1 MRVEYSG
8 KNLSLTDA
16 LKSKAEK
23 KIAKLEKFTGPIVS
37 VHASFEVERHLHNV
51 NLVVHCARERIYKAS
66 GTAEDMYLAIND
78 AAGAIEQQ
86 AKKEKTKRLAGRTK
100 GVGTAAAEP
109 AAAEE
114 EEEEAPSRP
123 RRPEAAVTARDDLY
137 HPKPMRLAD
146 AVLMLGEAADP
157 VLVYEDQDTG
167 RLSVIYK
174 DKREGMCLVSPP
186 VKT

>member
-16 LKSKAEK
+16 LKGKAEK

-51 NLVVHCARERIYKAS
+51 NLVVHCARERTYKAT

-100 GVGTAAAEP
+100 GRATSPAELMTG
-109 AAAEE
+109 EE
-114 EEEEAPSRP
+114 EEEEAPSGA
-123 RRPEAAVTARDDLY
+123 RRRQAGVTPRDDLF
-137 HPKPMRLAD
+137 HPKPLRLAD
-146 AVLMLGEAADP
+146 AVLLLGEAPDP
-157 VLVYEDQDTG
+157 VLVYEDQDSG
-167 RLSVIYK
+167 RISVIYK
-174 DKREGMCLVSPP
+174 DKREGICLVSPP